1 MMKSFIMGSI
11 PLGLFIYTMMFHT
24 TVVVVLAL
32 AGAFLIVAFLIGQTV
47 REEFGDL
54 RDKEEY

>member
-1 MMKSFIMGSI
+1 MKSFIVGAI
-11 PLGLFIYTMMFHT
+11 PLGLFLYMMMFHT
-24 TVVVVLAL
+24 NVIVVLAL
-32 AGAFLIVAFLIGQTV
+32 AGAFLLVSFMIGITI